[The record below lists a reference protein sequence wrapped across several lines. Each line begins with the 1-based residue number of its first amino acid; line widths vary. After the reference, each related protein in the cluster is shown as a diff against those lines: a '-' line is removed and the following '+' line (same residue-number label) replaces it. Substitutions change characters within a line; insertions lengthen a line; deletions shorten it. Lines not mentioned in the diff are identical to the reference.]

1 MDTKNINW
9 WTGVIEDR
17 NDPEK
22 LGRCRVRIFGYHTDD
37 TSLLPT
43 PALPW
48 AIPLQSIFSSA
59 NSGVGTSPTG
69 IVEGTW
75 VMGIFL
81 DGDEAQKPV
90 MLGTIAG
97 KPKINTE
104 TQNKITK
111 SKTENNVLRD
121 GSGNP
126 VFDGSGNPV
135 QVNTYATEDDQRLK
149 PLTTNNYKSLTD
161 NLGKQLSNNDYKK
174 VGNNNELGKYQI
186 DASNLILLG
195 YVKNPGSRVANPDI
209 LNDNSFWVN
218 KDGINSKESFL
229 NNTSVQEKIML
240 ELTKKNYDTLVR
252 LGKITDKDEVPVVAG
267 LLASAHVIGARNADK
282 LDKKTADGKPAREY
296 FVTTNS
302 AFGGDDTDFD
312 REFADAKNYL
322 AQVDNE
328 LENNQTLSQN
338 KGFQDPNKKYPK
350 YEYAGKVDINKL
362 AVGDTSHLS
371 FKVKENNRVDKIP
384 LARSTQ
390 TWDEPDSGYAGVYPY
405 NQVIETEAG
414 HVIEIDSTP
423 NAERIHVY
431 HKKGTYIEIDVNGT
445 MVRKVVGDNY
455 EVMDRNNF
463 VYVRGAH
470 NLTVE
475 GKTNILVKN
484 DASIEVQGSLNVTG
498 HGSTLVQTA
507 DTLGLIGDKIII
519 SGKSSVDIVSGGS
532 LNVQGKTVNQYAKG
546 GALTIKSDQD
556 LSLQSGSGSNLSLKG
571 GLAALLDAVLI
582 KTKMGAN
589 AIRGIALGVI
599 PPPDKKEP
607 STVQVPVLKRTL
619 VRDEVFLFDSGEEGS
634 EDYKNEQIA
643 EGKINDT
650 IVPKSVPSGSTIST
664 EPPVTKITEPNAGET
679 LQYNTFPRTFKIS
692 RYYVLADVLVGNR
705 GTALVAQRGLSEAE
719 IVNNLR
725 VLGVNCLDKIKEKFP
740 DVVITSGF
748 RIGPEGSDHNIG
760 CAADLMFRK
769 TDFEKYKDNIDWIQK
784 NVPYKQLLLE
794 YRFNESSNK
803 LEAAWIHISLQVSN
817 GSIVR
822 TSRAPTATFKNHS
835 VYASNQFV
843 NLA

>member
-1 MDTKNINW
+1 MDNKTINW

-37 TSLLPT
+37 VNLLPT
-43 PALPW
+43 SSLPW

-59 NSGVGTSPTG
+59 NSGIGTSPTG

-104 TQNKITK
+104 TQEKITK
-111 SKTENNVLRD
+111 SKTETNVLRD
-121 GSGNP
+121 SSGNP
-126 VFDGSGNPV
+126 VFDGSGNPI
-135 QVNTYATEDDQRLK
+135 QVNAYSTSDSEKLK
-149 PLTTNNYKSLTD
+149 PLTSDNYNSLAD
-161 NLGKQLSNNDYKK
+161 NIGKQLSNNDYKK
-174 VGNNNELGKYQI
+174 VGTNNELGKYQI
-186 DASNLILLG
+186 NVSDLILLG
-195 YVKNPGSRVANPDI
+195 YVKNPSSRVANPDI
-209 LNDNSFWVN
+209 LNDNSFWVG
-218 KDGINSKESFL
+218 KDGINSKNSFL
-229 NNTSVQEKIML
+229 NSNIVQDKVML

-252 LGKITDKDEVPVVAG
+252 LGKISDKDDVAVVAG
-267 LLASAHVIGARNADK
+267 LLASAHVVGAKNADK
-282 LDKKTADGKPAREY
+282 LDKKTADGKTAREY
-296 FVTTNS
+296 FTATNS

-350 YEYAGKVDINKL
+350 YEYAGKVDLNKL

-371 FKVKENNRVDKIP
+371 FTVKENNRVEKIP

-390 TWDEPDSGYAGVYPY
+390 TWDEPESGYAGVYPY

-423 NAERIHVY
+423 NGERIHVY
-431 HKKGTYIEIDVNGT
+431 HKKGTYIEIDVNGS
-445 MVRKVVGDNY
+445 MVRKVVGENY
-455 EVMDRNNF
+455 EIMDRNDF
-463 VYVRGAH
+463 VYVKGAY

-484 DASIEVQGSLNVTG
+484 DASIEVDGSLNVTG
-498 HGSTLVQTA
+498 HGSTLVQAA
-507 DTLGLIGDKIII
+507 DTLGLVGDKIII

-532 LNVQGKTVNQYAKG
+532 LNLQGKTVAQYSKG
-546 GALTIKSDQD
+546 GGFSIKSDQD
-556 LSLQSGSGSNLSLKG
+556 MSLQSGSGSTLSLKG
-571 GLAALLDAVLI
+571 GLTALLDAVI
-582 KTKMGAN
+582 IRTKMGAN

-607 STVQVPVLKRTL
+607 STPQIPVLKRTL
-619 VRDEVFLFDSGEEGS
+619 VKDEIFLFDSGEEGAD
-634 EDYKNEQIA
+634 DYKNEQIA
-643 EGKINDT
+643 QGKINDT
-650 IVPKSVPSGSTIST
+650 IVPKSVPGGTSLSSQSPVSQVV
-664 EPPVTKITEPNAGET
+664 EPDLAET
-679 LQYNTFPRTFKIS
+679 SKYATFPRTYKIS

-705 GTALVAQRGLSEAE
+705 GTALIAQRGLSEAE
-719 IVNNLR
+719 IVNNLKI
-725 VLGVNCLDKIKEKFP
+725 LGVNCLDKIREKYP
-740 DVVITSGF
+740 DVMITSGF
-748 RIGPEGSDHNIG
+748 RIGPENSDHNIG

-769 TDFEKYKDNIDWIQK
+769 TSFEEYKEIADWIYQ

-794 YRFNESSNK
+794 YRFNESSSK
-803 LEAAWIHISLQVSN
+803 LEAAWIHIALQVSN

-822 TSRAPTATFKNHS
+822 TSRASTATFKNHS